1 MDGRGRRSGVKV
13 KPILS
18 VLIDT
23 YNHEQ
28 YIEQAVVSAVEQDF
42 PPEDFEILV
51 VDDGSTDR
59 TPDIVR
65 KFAPRVRLLRKK
77 NGGQASAFNAAYSE
91 LRGDIVSFLD
101 GDDWWLP
108 GKLAAVTAALG
119 QNSDIAGIGHGYYEF
134 NEVTG
139 ESKLRKPP
147 QSLLV
152 RLSTPEA
159 ARQCW
164 LDLTYVHMAAFTV
177 RRSVLDK
184 CIPIPETLIFDADAP
199 IAMAA
204 MAHGALLLDQ
214 PLLYYRVHSNN
225 LVGGI
230 DQNDGIRLRRK
241 YEMGDEMFGVLY
253 PMLLRMGVPRDSV
266 SALLDEQ
273 WVHLTRHLL
282 SVYGGSR
289 IKAFQTEMRHFHYT
303 CKDPSLAY
311 CLFKYAVVGA
321 ATFAIR
327 PRTFY
332 RLREWYGRQNLGRL
346 REYFA
351 TSGETTGHK

>member
-1 MDGRGRRSGVKV
+1 MM

-18 VLIDT
+18 VLINT
-23 YNHEQ
+23 FNHEQ
-28 YIEQAVVSAVEQDF
+28 YIEQTIVSAIEQDF
-42 PPEDFEILV
+42 PPADFEILV

-59 TPDIVR
+59 TPEIVG
-65 KFAPRVRLLRKK
+65 KFGQHVRLLRKK
-77 NGGQASAFNAAYSE
+77 NGGQASAFNAALPEVRGE
-91 LRGDIVSFLD
+91 LVAFLD

-108 GKLAAVTAALG
+108 GKLAAVTTALE
-119 QNSDIAGIGHGYYEF
+119 QNPGIAGVGHGYYEF
-134 NEVTG
+134 NEATG
-139 ESKLRKPP
+139 ESKLRKAP
-147 QSLLV
+147 QPLFV
-152 RLSTPEA
+152 DLSTPEA
-159 ARQCW
+159 ARKCW

-177 RRSVLDK
+177 RRSVLDE
-184 CIPIPETLIFDADAP
+184 CLPIPETLIFDADAP

-214 PLLYYRVHSNN
+214 PLFYYRIHSNN

-230 DQNDGIRLRRK
+230 CQNEGSRLRRK

-253 PMLLRMGVPRDSV
+253 PMLLRMGVPRGSV
-266 SALLDEQ
+266 SALLDEA
-273 WVHLTRHLL
+273 WVCHTRHLL
-282 SVYGGSR
+282 SVYGGTR
-289 IKAFQTEMRHFHYT
+289 IKAFQTEMRHFRYT
-303 CKDPSLAY
+303 CKDPSIAY

-321 ATFAIR
+321 ATFAVG

-332 RLREWYGRQNLGRL
+332 RLRDWYGRQNLGRL